1 MPQIRKRPI
10 YPGLP
15 FDNSS
20 DTGGTDLRG
29 EACQKFYATYGERRL
44 TGGLMCVWC
53 PHSICYGFHC
63 IPYAEGRND
72 VFSAMYTHWETA
84 PQVVV
89 YDFACAL
96 QPYCMLREPE
106 FFSKTLFVV
115 DAFHAKGHSRC
126 GRAAFLTNY
135 CETNPALMMVNS
147 SAAECGNSGISRIRK
162 SVSYMSQDR
171 AIVYT
176 RVFIS
181 LWNRERIRKLEGSCL
196 VD

>member
-1 MPQIRKRPI
+1 MPQIRSRPR
-10 YPGLP
+10 YPNLP
-15 FDNSS
+15 LDNGA
-20 DTGGTDLRG
+20 DTGGIDLRG

-63 IPYAEGRND
+63 IPNAEGHND
-72 VFSAMYTHWETA
+72 IFSVIYTRWEKA
-84 PQVVV
+84 PDVVV

-106 FFSKTLFVV
+106 FFSHTLFVV
-115 DAFHAKGHSRC
+115 DAFHAKGHTRC

-135 CETNPALMMVNS
+135 CETNPALLLVNS
-147 SAAECGNSGISRIRK
+147 SAAECGNSGILRIRK

-171 AIVYT
+171 AILYT
-176 RVFIS
+176 KVFIS
-181 LWNRERIRKLEGSCL
+181 LWNRQRIRKLEI
-196 VD
+196 VPYE